1 MSTIIEATKMFIR
14 EEKRKRRK
22 RKYYQLN
29 NIFPNLRYDRHN
41 EKCYSIDNILEKL
54 KNFKKKGSNT
64 IIIDSTIC
72 FIYAEHIFP
81 Q

>member
-1 MSTIIEATKMFIR
+1 MSTIIEATKMFLR
-14 EEKRKRRK
+14 KEKKKK
-22 RKYYQLN
+22 RKYEEFNYS
-29 NIFPNLRYDRHN
+29 FPDLPYDRHN

-54 KNFKKKGSNT
+54 NNFKKKGSNN